1 MSDRSEL
8 PAAEVFAIIE
18 EPTSQMGPI
27 RTILHRI
34 LAPFGGQLIPGGTHP
49 VVVEKA
55 TGTKVKGSTAAGT
68 VLIEDMQADLWTM
81 SAGEFRNRYL
91 DV

>member
-1 MSDRSEL
+1 MSSHDEL

-18 EPTSQMGPI
+18 EPTAQMGPI
-27 RTILHRI
+27 RTILHKFM
-34 LAPFGGQLIPGGTHP
+34 APFSGQLIPAGTHP

-55 TGTKVKGSTAAGT
+55 TGKVVKGTVAALTGM
-68 VLIEDMQADLWTM
+68 IEDMKADLGTM

-91 DV
+91 DQ